1 MPFNE
6 LIIYVYVVYLSGY
19 ISVAD
24 WLNNYGRVTPQHS
37 PWING
42 LLPDSAKPLPL
53 SVLTYHQLD
62 TQEHISVEFQSK
74 IKHFHSRKYI
84 WKCCLPSGSH
94 FVQASC
100 DQLFRSAW
108 HVNGTYYWVLSSPL
122 LCSSYVQNLMG
133 RYKLALFTV
142 ILMGSKTCFKY
153 LS

>member
-42 LLPDSAKPLPL
+42 LLHDSAKPLPL

-62 TQEHISVEFQSK
+62 TQEHFQWNFNQKSN
-74 IKHFHSRKYI
+74 IFI
-84 WKCCLPSGSH
+84 QGNTFENVVCQ
-94 FVQASC
+94 VAAI
-100 DQLFRSAW
+100 LFRR
-108 HVNGTYYWVLSSPL
+108 HVINYSGLHD
-122 LCSSYVQNLMG
+122 M
-133 RYKLALFTV
+133 
-142 ILMGSKTCFKY
+142 
-153 LS
+153 